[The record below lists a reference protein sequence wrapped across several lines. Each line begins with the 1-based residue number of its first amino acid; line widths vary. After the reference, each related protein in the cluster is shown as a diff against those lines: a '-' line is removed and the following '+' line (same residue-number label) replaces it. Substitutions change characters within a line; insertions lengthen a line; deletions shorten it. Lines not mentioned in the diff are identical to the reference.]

1 MQLPKRRG
9 LAPTIIGLML
19 MLVIAPA
26 AAGIGIWLGVSGGM
40 NAVSDTSWVSPGD
53 TVHVTGTDDQTILVE
68 GRYGA
73 GHPLPSCNV
82 SGPGGK
88 PRPVRTGSAGLSM
101 VGGGTA
107 YSRAGTFTS
116 AGTGDYTIDCSG
128 HRTKVLSSSVA
139 NGVRRRVLIP
149 LGIGIGLAILAFAAG
164 VGLLIVGIVKL
175 VNSGH
180 ERSRARAALADG
192 PGGDGTGLAPYRPLP
207 GSGEQPEHGPDDPQ
221 DPYRR

>member
-9 LAPTIIGLML
+9 LALTIIGVML

-26 AAGIGIWLGVSGGM
+26 ATGIGIWLGVSGGM
-40 NAVSDTSWVSPGD
+40 NAVSGTSWVSPGG
-53 TVHVTGTDDQTILVE
+53 TVHLTGTDDQTILVE

-73 GHPLPSCNV
+73 GHPLPSCKV
-82 SGPGGK
+82 SGPGGQ
-88 PRPVRTGSAGLSM
+88 PRPVTTGSAGLSTDR
-101 VGGGTA
+101 GGTA

-128 HRTKVLSSSVA
+128 HRTKVLNSSVA

-149 LGIGIGLAILAFAAG
+149 LGLGIGLGILAFAAG
-164 VGLLIVGIVKL
+164 VGLLIVGTVKL
-175 VNSGH
+175 VNSGN
-180 ERSRARAALADG
+180 ERRRARAAVADWRGGHG
-192 PGGDGTGLAPYRPLP
+192 PGLAPYRPPP
-207 GSGEQPEHGPDDPQ
+207 GCGEQPEHGPDDPR